1 MAYPATRKLPDSRLR
16 LALAA
21 ILVALAAI
29 LAVLPSRANAGDL
42 AAWQIVG
49 FSSDAS
55 HYAFAEY
62 GRQDGSGYPYAA
74 LYVID
79 LDQDKYVGGA
89 PFRTLIE
96 DEAASIGQAL
106 AEVHAQ
112 ASGALADYGISQ
124 PARLVASDPPGE
136 EDGNRHA
143 IAFHVAPVFPHIDPA
158 RNLTLTTLNLPDQE
172 MCASFAPT
180 FGFALALDGVEVY
193 RDNSI
198 PKSRSCPLDYQIAGI
213 VTTMEEPA
221 TRAVAMISVM
231 KVGFEG
237 PDRRLIAVPFS
248 F

>member
-1 MAYPATRKLPDSRLR
+1 
-16 LALAA
+16 
-21 ILVALAAI
+21 
-29 LAVLPSRANAGDL
+29 
-42 AAWQIVG
+42 
-49 FSSDAS
+49 
-55 HYAFAEY
+55 
-62 GRQDGSGYPYAA
+62 
-74 LYVID
+74 
-79 LDQDKYVGGA
+79 
-89 PFRTLIE
+89 
-96 DEAASIGQAL
+96 
-106 AEVHAQ
+106 
-112 ASGALADYGISQ
+112 
-124 PARLVASDPPGE
+124 
-136 EDGNRHA
+136 
-143 IAFHVAPVFPHIDPA
+143 
-158 RNLTLTTLNLPDQE
+158 